1 MRALA
6 LAQQK
11 TFDAAISGSEALKQ
25 LFSVTGDDYGEA
37 RLNRLERV
45 SLMRRKLQARHRGCV
60 IDPRYSVRMVAWDS
74 LTTVGCLF
82 TALFT
87 PYEVA
92 FMDPATSP
100 VDPVFLLNQASH
112 VRAWHR
118 CRSASCSSSN

>member
-1 MRALA
+1 MSGCDP
-6 LAQQK
+6 
-11 TFDAAISGSEALKQ
+11 FDAAISGSEALKQ

-82 TALFT
+82 TALSYVSFPDHDLIT
-87 PYEVA
+87 MRWTSYSRYKIHAAIITSVLVA
-92 FMDPATSP
+92 VLTRYFI
-100 VDPVFLLNQASH
+100 LEREYRL
-112 VRAWHR
+112 
-118 CRSASCSSSN
+118 